1 MSYRIGICRWGEC
14 LKSQT
19 VHSENLEFV
28 FGLVKGY
35 GAVQSIWE
43 YQDGLG
49 RLAEKLN
56 IPQ

>member
-1 MSYRIGICRWGEC
+1 MSYRISVCRGEEC
-14 LKSQT
+14 LKSQA

-43 YQDGLG
+43 Y
-49 RLAEKLN
+49 
-56 IPQ
+56 